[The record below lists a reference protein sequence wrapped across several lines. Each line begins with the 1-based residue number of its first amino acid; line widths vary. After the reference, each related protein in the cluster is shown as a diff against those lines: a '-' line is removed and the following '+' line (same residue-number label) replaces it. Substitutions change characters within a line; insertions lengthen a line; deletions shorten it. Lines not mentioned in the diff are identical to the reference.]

1 MSNTND
7 VSTAEIPLGPDP
19 RRSQQ
24 LEPNTSLHAEISA
37 LSHTGKVRTNN
48 EDHYLVTR
56 VGRSMHT
63 LMTNLPQGLV
73 PDRFDTAGFTMV
85 VADGMGGHA
94 AGEVASRM
102 AIGTLVEIVLDVP
115 DWIMNLE
122 GDNAERV
129 KERVETYYRKV
140 DQTLAEH
147 ARNDKSLAGMGT
159 TMTIA
164 YSIGPDLFLAHVG
177 DSRCYLF
184 HDGQLQQLTRDQTQ
198 AQMLVDAG
206 LLRREEM
213 ATSRLRSVLT
223 NALGCGDPALEV
235 EMQRLQ
241 LGAGDR
247 LLLCSDGL
255 TDMVDDP
262 TIAEVLARPKGP
274 AAACRALVD
283 LALDHGGH
291 DNVTVVVADYV
302 FDPSSSHGSGA

>member
-1 MSNTND
+1 MSKQND
-7 VSTAEIPLGPDP
+7 VSTAEIPLWPGPRQSTP
-19 RRSQQ
+19 HA
-24 LEPNTSLHAEISA
+24 PNNTLHAEISA

-56 VGRSMHT
+56 VGRSLHT
-63 LMTNLPQGLV
+63 LMTNLPEGLV
-73 PDRFDTAGFTMV
+73 PDRSDTTGFTMV

-115 DWIMNLE
+115 DWIMNLD

-129 KERVETYYRKV
+129 KQRVETYYRKV

-147 ARNDKSLAGMGT
+147 ARADKSLSGMGT

-164 YSIGPDLFLAHVG
+164 YSIGADLFLAHVG
-177 DSRCYLF
+177 DTRCYLF
-184 HDGQLQQLTRDQTQ
+184 HDGKLQQLTRDQTQ

-235 EMQRLQ
+235 EMQRLH

-262 TIAEVLARPKGP
+262 TIAGVLSNPRGP

-283 LALDHGGH
+283 LALEHGGH
-291 DNVTVVVADYV
+291 DNVTVIVADYV
-302 FDPSSSHGSGA
+302 FDSVPERA

>member
-19 RRSQQ
+19 RRPEQDDST
-24 LEPNTSLHAEISA
+24 TSLHAEISA
-37 LSHTGKVRTNN
+37 LSLTGKVRTNN

-56 VGRSMHT
+56 IGRSLHT
-63 LMTNLPQGLV
+63 LMTNLPEGLV
-73 PDRFDTAGFTMV
+73 PDRSDTTGFTMV

-102 AIGTLVEIVLDVP
+102 AIGTLIEIVLDVP

-122 GDNAERV
+122 GDNAERI
-129 KERVETYYRKV
+129 KQRVATYYRKV

-147 ARNDKSLAGMGT
+147 ARKDKSLSGMGT

-164 YSIGPDLFLAHVG
+164 YSIGANLFLAHVG

-184 HDGQLQQLTRDQTQ
+184 HDGHLQQLTRDQTQ

-223 NALGCGDPALEV
+223 NALGCGDPSLEV
-235 EMQRLQ
+235 EMQRLH

-247 LLLCSDGL
+247 LMLCSDGL

-262 TIAEVLARPKGP
+262 SIADVLSHPNGP
-274 AAACRALVD
+274 AVACRALVD

-302 FDPSSSHGSGA
+302 VDPDSNRDSVA

>member
-1 MSNTND
+1 MSKPND
-7 VSTAEIPLGPDP
+7 VSTAEIPLWPDP
-19 RRSQQ
+19 RQSTQS
-24 LEPNTSLHAEISA
+24 TSNKALHAEISA
-37 LSHTGKVRTNN
+37 LSHTGKVRKNN

-63 LMTNLPQGLV
+63 LMTNLPEGLV
-73 PDRFDTAGFTMV
+73 PDRSDTTGFTMV

-115 DWIMNLE
+115 DWIMNLD

-129 KERVETYYRKV
+129 KQRVETYYRKV

-147 ARNDKSLAGMGT
+147 ARADKSLSGMGT

-164 YSIGPDLFLAHVG
+164 YSIGADLFLAHVG

-184 HDGQLQQLTRDQTQ
+184 HDGKLQQLTRDQTQ

-223 NALGCGDPALEV
+223 NALGCGDPALAV
-235 EMQRLQ
+235 EMQRLH

-247 LLLCSDGL
+247 LLLCTDGL

-262 TIAEVLARPKGP
+262 TIAGLLSQPRGP
-274 AAACRALVD
+274 ATACRALVD
-283 LALDHGGH
+283 LALKNGGH
-291 DNVTVVVADYV
+291 DNITVIVADYV
-302 FDPSSSHGSGA
+302 LDSVPGRA